1 MNVNLQ
7 MFAIYNLKIQTGHIT
22 EIYLHAGVALSPA
35 LPTYRYL
42 QSVVKPEPQLLCMR
56 PSASLW
62 SVSLQWKCVSTSL
75 DSVRSCPLS
84 LLFIWYLWV
93 VHVHRIYRKKTRFW
107 ICICNEK
114 VLSPAPT
121 KTFIQQ
127 FDRLLQFYL

>member
-1 MNVNLQ
+1 
-7 MFAIYNLKIQTGHIT
+7 MFAIYNLKIQTGCIT

-35 LPTYRYL
+35 LPTHIDIYNLWWSRNPNCC
-42 QSVVKPEPQLLCMR
+42 VCDHLL
-56 PSASLW
+56 PYI

-107 ICICNEK
+107 KCICNEK
-114 VLSPAPT
+114 VLSSAST

>member
-42 QSVVKPEPQLLCMR
+42 QSVVKPEPQTAVYATICF
-56 PSASLW
+56 PI

-84 LLFIWYLWV
+84 LLFI
-93 VHVHRIYRKKTRFW
+93 
-107 ICICNEK
+107 
-114 VLSPAPT
+114 
-121 KTFIQQ
+121 
-127 FDRLLQFYL
+127 